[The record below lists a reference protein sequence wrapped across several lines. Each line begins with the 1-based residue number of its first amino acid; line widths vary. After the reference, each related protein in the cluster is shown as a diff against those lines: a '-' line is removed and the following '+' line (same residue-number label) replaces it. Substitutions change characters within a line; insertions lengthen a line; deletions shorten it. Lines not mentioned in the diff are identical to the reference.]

1 MCYSA
6 QVWADYRLYVRQ
18 YGAELDIKEF
28 YELFWRRST
37 DTKVKIPKAME
48 AAFAQPKSDADLQI
62 KTAIDEFAAEQTI
75 KLEQDLFK
83 QRKRL
88 ADAERTLQAKP
99 TKAAT
104 ESKRIATDKIDW
116 AMGKLSDLR
125 RTELKDRDS
134 RIFPG
139 QYAPVMVMENGRRVI
154 KPMRYQSRPAGKPAF
169 YDTKYPGTYNARR
182 DNLEP
187 IFLSYPVPNAVSPR
201 FGLGAQANI
210 RSTM

>member
-18 YGAELDIKEF
+18 YGVVLDIKEF
-28 YELFWRRST
+28 YELFWRRGS
-37 DTKVKIPKAME
+37 DSKIKIPKAME
-48 AAFAQPKSDADLQI
+48 AAFAEPQSEAEQQI
-62 KTAIDEFAAEQTI
+62 KAAIDAFAAEQTI

-88 ADAERTLQAKP
+88 ADAERTLVAKP

-104 ESKRIATDKIDW
+104 ESSRIATDKIAW

-139 QYAPVMVMENGRRVI
+139 HYAPVMVMENGRLVV
-154 KPMRYQSRPAGKPAF
+154 KPDRKS
-169 YDTKYPGTYNARR
+169 
-182 DNLEP
+182 
-187 IFLSYPVPNAVSPR
+187 VV
-201 FGLGAQANI
+201 
-210 RSTM
+210 